1 MRRRWDHVAAY
12 YAWLGL
18 VLWMLL
24 RGAESIH
31 GAFVF
36 LAIASWIVL
45 VRATPRWLDRR
56 GTRSLLDGF
65 GGFLSALALMACA
78 NAASSGVVV
87 PWTEAAM
94 LSAPVAVVC
103 GLAWARCYSIEC
115 ELGLRD
121 TRGKLLS

>member
-1 MRRRWDHVAAY
+1 MTRRWDHVAAY

-18 VLWMLL
+18 VLWMLV
-24 RGAESIH
+24 RGAESLH
-31 GAFVF
+31 GAFVL

-65 GGFLSALALMACA
+65 GGFLSSLVIMTCA
-78 NAASSGVVV
+78 NAASADLVV
-87 PWTEAAM
+87 PWTDAAW
-94 LSAPVAVVC
+94 LSAPIAVVC

-121 TRGKLLS
+121 ARGEPLS

>member
-1 MRRRWDHVAAY
+1 VTRRWDHVAAY

-18 VLWMLL
+18 VLWMLV
-24 RGAESIH
+24 RGAESLH
-31 GAFVF
+31 GAFVL

-65 GGFLSALALMACA
+65 GGFLSSLVIMTCA
-78 NAASSGVVV
+78 NAASADLVV
-87 PWTEAAM
+87 PWTDAAW
-94 LSAPVAVVC
+94 LSAPIAVVC

-121 TRGKLLS
+121 ARGEPLS